1 MEYLKDF
8 PKWIK
13 EISRFCK
20 VKNAFVLTDNIYDS
34 YLYENETLMENLNE
48 YLKEFLTKKEKY
60 KRILL
65 YEPLKGFKG
74 LNCDY
79 EQKAA
84 SLELAYETIEKLFSQ
99 TQKDNASANPIS
111 IIINYTSRIKD
122 IAQNDIEIFFYELF
136 KLLKDSEQYIF
147 EDNIARYN
155 LLFFLTDKENDLPAW
170 FTLDNYFVKTI
181 SIPKPFEN
189 ERKKIASVIL
199 NMFFEDYE
207 KLSFKKKND
216 VLKTFV
222 SQTAGLH
229 TKDII
234 AIAQLAK
241 EEKLSSIEILEAIRR
256 YKIGVSEN
264 LWATIDKEK
273 IKNAEKILKERVKGQ
288 PKAVSA
294 AARSIERAFFN
305 LSGAQFSKYTNK
317 PKGVLFLAG
326 PTGTG
331 KTELAKAITEML
343 FGSED
348 SYIRFDMSE
357 FSHAHTEARLIGSP
371 PGYVGYDMGGELVN
385 RIRQNPFSLVLFD
398 EIEKAHP
405 KIMDIFLQ
413 ILDDGRL
420 TSGKGEN
427 VYFSEAFII
436 FTSNLGIY
444 KEQNKEKVANVTPEN
459 SYEEIERKVLE
470 AIRNYFI
477 YQLQRPEILNRIG
490 ENIII
495 FDFIREESAKEIF
508 DKMFNN
514 ILSKLK
520 DEHKIKLNITQKAI
534 EKIKSKSIEKLQM
547 GGRGIGNRLESYFIN
562 PLSDLLF
569 ELNPQENDTIT
580 ITDIK
585 EEKGKW
591 ILSGYL

>member
-1 MEYLKDF
+1 MEHLENF

-20 VKNAFVLTDNIYDS
+20 VKNSFVLTGNIYDA
-34 YLYENETLMENLNE
+34 YLYENELIENIEE
-48 YLKEFLTKKEKY
+48 YLSQFLIEKEHYKK
-60 KRILL
+60 IVL

-74 LNCDY
+74 LGSFNY
-79 EQKAA
+79 EEEVKG
-84 SLELAYETIEKLFSQ
+84 LDVAYQTIEKLFSE
-99 TQKDNASANPIS
+99 TEKEDSNEPIA
-111 IIINYTSRIKD
+111 IVINYTSRIKD
-122 IAQNDIEIFFYELF
+122 IAKNEQDIFFYNIF
-136 KLLKDSEQYIF
+136 KLLKNSEPLLF
-147 EDNIARYN
+147 DDNIMRYN
-155 LLFFLTDKENDLPAW
+155 LLIFVTEKENDLPAW
-170 FTLDNYFVKTI
+170 FTLDNYFVKTL
-181 SIPKPFEN
+181 SIPKPFETD
-189 ERKKIASVIL
+189 RKKIAEVVL
-199 NMFFEDYE
+199 NIFFPDFKDLEDSK
-207 KLSFKKKND
+207 KLE

-229 TKDII
+229 TKDIR
-234 AIAQLAK
+234 AIVQLGK
-241 EEKLSSIEILEAIRR
+241 EEKLSSVEILEAVRR

-273 IKNAEKILKERVKGQ
+273 IKKAEEILKQRVKGQ
-288 PKAVSA
+288 EKAIIA
-294 AARSIERAFFN
+294 AARSMRRAFFN
-305 LSGAQFSKYTNK
+305 LSGAQFSKYTNR

-331 KTELAKAITEML
+331 KTELAKTITEML

-357 FSHAHTEARLIGSP
+357 FSQPHTESRLIGSP
-371 PGYVGYDMGGELVN
+371 PGYAGYDTGGELVSK
-385 RIRQNPFSLVLFD
+385 IQQNPFSVVLFD

-444 KEQNKEKVANVTPEN
+444 KEENGRKVANVTPQDD
-459 SYEEIERKVLE
+459 YETIEKKVLD
-470 AIRNYFI
+470 AIDNYFT
-477 YQLQRPEILNRIG
+477 YNLQRPEILNRLG
-490 ENIII
+490 ENIVV
-495 FDFIREESAKEIF
+495 FDFIREESAREIF

-514 ILSKLK
+514 LLSKLE
-520 DEHKIKLNITQKAI
+520 DEHKIKLNINDETLN
-534 EKIKSKSIEKLQM
+534 KIKEMSIKKLEM
-547 GGRGIGNRLESYFIN
+547 GGRGIGNQIEKYFVN

-569 ELNPQENDTIT
+569 ELDPKEGDVVNINE
-580 ITDIK
+580 IK
-585 EEKGKW
+585 EENGKW
-591 ILSGYL
+591 ILIGSL